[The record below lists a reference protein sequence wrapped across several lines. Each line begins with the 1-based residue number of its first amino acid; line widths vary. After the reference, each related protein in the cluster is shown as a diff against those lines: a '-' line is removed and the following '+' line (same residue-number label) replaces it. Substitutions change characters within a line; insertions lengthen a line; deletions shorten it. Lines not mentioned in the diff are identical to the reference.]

1 MEGELRIVDDVA
13 GAFCDEVAEAWRT
26 RTGDLFTIALS
37 GGDTA
42 RRCYEALAAR
52 GGSPV
57 DWSTVRVVW
66 GDERC
71 VPLDHEDSNHRLA
84 QQSLLRAV
92 GPVAE
97 VHPMVCGEADGYD
110 RLIAGLAGIDLIH
123 LGLGPDGHTAS
134 LFPESPALDAPPDRH
149 VVRNEDPR
157 GNNPR
162 PRLTFT
168 TTAIAA
174 GRTIV
179 VTVEGES
186 KREALRR
193 VRAGEDVPAARIDAP
208 DVLWL
213 TDPPAAGSSRTVRS

>member
-1 MEGELRIVDDVA
+1 M
-13 GAFCDEVAEAWRT
+13 AEAWRT

-42 RRCYEALAAR
+42 RCCYEALAAHA
-52 GGSPV
+52 GEPV
-57 DWSTVRVVW
+57 DWSEVRVVW

-84 QQSLLRAV
+84 QEALLRVV

-97 VHPMVCGEADGYD
+97 VHPMRCDVADEYD
-110 RLIAGLAGIDLIH
+110 ALIARLEIDLIH
-123 LGLGPDGHTAS
+123 LGLGPDAHTAS
-134 LFPESPALDAPPDRH
+134 LFPDSPALDAPASRF
-149 VVRNEDPR
+149 VVGNEDPL

-174 GRTIV
+174 GRTVV
-179 VTVEGES
+179 VTVEGAG
-186 KREALRR
+186 KREALDR
-193 VRAGEDVPAARIDAP
+193 VRAGEDVPAAGIDRP
-208 DVLWL
+208 GVVWL
-213 TDPPAAGSSRTVRS
+213 TDRTAAGP

>member
-1 MEGELRIVDDVA
+1 MQGKLRTVDDVA
-13 GAFCDEVAEAWRT
+13 AAFCDVVADAWES

-37 GGDTA
+37 GGETA
-42 RRCYEALAAR
+42 RRCYEALARHADT
-52 GGSPV
+52 PV
-57 DWSTVRVVW
+57 DWSEVRVVW

-84 QQSLLRAV
+84 QESLLRAV

-97 VHPMVCGEADGYD
+97 IHPMQCDVADAYD
-110 RLIAGLAGIDLIH
+110 RLIAGIDIDVIH
-123 LGLGPDGHTAS
+123 LGLGPDAHTAS
-134 LFPESPALDAPPDRH
+134 LFPRSPALDAPDDRF
-149 VVRNEDPR
+149 VVTNEDPL

-174 GRTIV
+174 GRTVV

-186 KREALRR
+186 KREALGR
-193 VRAGEDVPAARIDAP
+193 VRAGEDVPAAHIDRP
-208 DVLWL
+208 GVVWL
-213 TDPPAAGSSRTVRS
+213 TDRAAATS

>member
-1 MEGELRIVDDVA
+1 MRGRLRTVDDVA
-13 GAFCDEVAEAWRT
+13 AAFCDVVADAWES

-42 RRCYEALAAR
+42 RRCYEALARHADT
-52 GGSPV
+52 PV
-57 DWSTVRVVW
+57 DWSEVRVVW

-84 QQSLLRAV
+84 QESLLRSV

-97 VHPMVCGEADGYD
+97 IHPMQCDVADAYD
-110 RLIAGLAGIDLIH
+110 RLIAGIEIDVIH
-123 LGLGPDGHTAS
+123 LGLGPDAHTAS
-134 LFPESPALDAPPDRH
+134 LFPQSPALDAPDDRF
-149 VVRNEDPR
+149 VVTNEDPL

-168 TTAIAA
+168 TAAIAA
-174 GRTIV
+174 GRTVV

-186 KREALRR
+186 KRLALDR
-193 VRAGEDVPAARIDAP
+193 VRRGEDVPAARIDRP
-208 DVLWL
+208 GVVWL
-213 TDPPAAGSSRTVRS
+213 TDRAAAAS

>member
-1 MEGELRIVDDVA
+1 MQGELRTVDDVA
-13 GAFCDEVAEAWRT
+13 AAFCDVVADAWES

-42 RRCYEALAAR
+42 RRCYEALARHADT
-52 GGSPV
+52 PV
-57 DWSTVRVVW
+57 DWSEVRVVW

-84 QQSLLRAV
+84 QESLLRSV

-97 VHPMVCGEADGYD
+97 IHPMQCDVADAYD
-110 RLIAGLAGIDLIH
+110 RLIAGIDIDVIH
-123 LGLGPDGHTAS
+123 LGLGPDAHTAS
-134 LFPESPALDAPPDRH
+134 LFPQSPALDAPHDRF
-149 VVRNEDPR
+149 VVTNEDPF

-174 GRTIV
+174 GRIVV

-186 KREALRR
+186 KREALDR
-193 VRAGEDVPAARIDAP
+193 VRAGEDVPAARIDRP
-208 DVLWL
+208 GVVWL
-213 TDPPAAGSSRTVRS
+213 TDRAAAGS

>member
-1 MEGELRIVDDVA
+1 MRGRLRTVDDVA
-13 GAFCDEVAEAWRT
+13 AAFCDVVADAWES

-42 RRCYEALAAR
+42 RRCYEALARHADT
-52 GGSPV
+52 PV
-57 DWSTVRVVW
+57 DWSEVRVVW

-84 QQSLLRAV
+84 QESLLRSV

-97 VHPMVCGEADGYD
+97 IHPMQCDVADAYD
-110 RLIAGLAGIDLIH
+110 RLIAGIEIDVIH
-123 LGLGPDGHTAS
+123 LGLGPDAHTAS
-134 LFPESPALDAPPDRH
+134 LFPQSPALDAPDDRF
-149 VVRNEDPR
+149 VVTNEDPL

-168 TTAIAA
+168 TAAIAA
-174 GRTIV
+174 GRTVV

-186 KREALRR
+186 KRQALDR
-193 VRAGEDVPAARIDAP
+193 VRRGEDVPAARIDRP
-208 DVLWL
+208 GVVWL
-213 TDPPAAGSSRTVRS
+213 TDRAAAAS

>member
-1 MEGELRIVDDVA
+1 MQGELRIVDDVA
-13 GAFCDEVAEAWRT
+13 VAFCDAVAAAWET

-42 RRCYEALAAR
+42 RRCYEALADRA
-52 GGSPV
+52 GSPV
-57 DWSTVRVVW
+57 DWSEVRVVW

-84 QQSLLRAV
+84 QEALLRSV

-97 VHPMVCGEADGYD
+97 IHPMQCDVADAYD
-110 RLIAGLAGIDLIH
+110 RLIARLDLDLVH
-123 LGLGPDGHTAS
+123 LGLGPDAHTAS
-134 LFPESPALDAPPDRH
+134 LFPESPALDAPTERF
-149 VVRNEDPR
+149 VVPNEDPL

-174 GRTIV
+174 ARTIV
-179 VTVEGES
+179 VTVEGTG
-186 KREALRR
+186 KRDAFAR
-193 VRAGEDVPAARIDAP
+193 VRAGEDVPAARIDRP
-208 DVLWL
+208 GVLWL
-213 TDPPAAGSSRTVRS
+213 TDRAAAGS

>member
-1 MEGELRIVDDVA
+1 MRGELRTVDDVA
-13 GAFCDEVAEAWRT
+13 ATFCDVVADAWES

-42 RRCYEALAAR
+42 RRCYEALARHADT
-52 GGSPV
+52 PV
-57 DWSTVRVVW
+57 DWSEVRVVW

-84 QQSLLRAV
+84 QESLLRSV

-97 VHPMVCGEADGYD
+97 IHPMQCDVADAYD
-110 RLIAGLAGIDLIH
+110 RLIAGIDIDVIH
-123 LGLGPDGHTAS
+123 LGLGPDAHTAS
-134 LFPESPALDAPPDRH
+134 LFPQSPALDAPDDRF
-149 VVRNEDPR
+149 VVTNEDPL

-174 GRTIV
+174 GRTVV

-186 KREALRR
+186 KREALDR
-193 VRAGEDVPAARIDAP
+193 VRAGEDVPAARIDRP
-208 DVLWL
+208 GVVWL
-213 TDPPAAGSSRTVRS
+213 TDRAAAAS

>member
-1 MEGELRIVDDVA
+1 VRGDLRTVDDVA
-13 GAFCDEVAEAWRT
+13 AAFCDVVADAWAT

-42 RRCYEALAAR
+42 RRCYEALARHADT
-52 GGSPV
+52 PV
-57 DWSTVRVVW
+57 DWSEVRVVW

-71 VPLDHEDSNHRLA
+71 VPLDHEDSNHLLA
-84 QQSLLRAV
+84 QESLLRSV

-97 VHPMVCGEADGYD
+97 IHPMQCDVADAYD
-110 RLIAGLAGIDLIH
+110 RLIAGIDIDVIH
-123 LGLGPDGHTAS
+123 LGLGPDAHTAS
-134 LFPESPALDAPPDRH
+134 LFPRSPALDAPADRF
-149 VVRNEDPR
+149 VVTNEDPL

-174 GRTIV
+174 ARTVV

-186 KREALRR
+186 KREALDR
-193 VRAGEDVPAARIDAP
+193 VRAGEDVPAARIDRP
-208 DVLWL
+208 GVVWL
-213 TDPPAAGSSRTVRS
+213 TDRAAAAS